1 MDAKTKI
8 LQALN
13 IIRPA
18 LQEHGGDVEFVDF
31 DEETD
36 TVKVKLIGTCQGC
49 PLANITL
56 KERIEKLLQKE
67 VPAVKEVIQA

>member
-1 MDAKTKI
+1 MDTKTQI

-13 IIRPA
+13 VIRPA

-31 DEETD
+31 NEETG
-36 TVKVKLIGTCQGC
+36 VVRVKLIGACQGC

-56 KERIEKLLQKE
+56 KERIKKLLQKE